1 MFFQFLSRLFL
12 PTAFVKI
19 NVVNQTRVG
28 FLGSIFRLRERNKI
42 SFLLAYILHKTWN
55 WALLCYSGAKT
66 AKKCTKKCDALAKL
80 LFCLLNLFFFTF
92 LLRLSQMF
100 LVAVE
105 SQVSCK
111 TRESDVIWHFDISV
125 TWVHILMINGKAN
138 GLSQWLLSLHGIVF
152 S

>member
-19 NVVNQTRVG
+19 NAVNQTRVG
-28 FLGSIFRLRERNKI
+28 FLGTIFWLRERNKI
-42 SFLLAYILHKTWN
+42 SLLLAYILHKTWN

-80 LFCLLNLFFFTF
+80 LFRLLNLFFYI
-92 LLRLSQMF
+92 

-105 SQVSCK
+105 SYVSCK
-111 TRESDVIWHFDISV
+111 IRESDVIWHFDISV

-138 GLSQWLLSLHGIVF
+138 GLSQWFLSLHSIV
-152 S
+152 SGLQKTLLTR